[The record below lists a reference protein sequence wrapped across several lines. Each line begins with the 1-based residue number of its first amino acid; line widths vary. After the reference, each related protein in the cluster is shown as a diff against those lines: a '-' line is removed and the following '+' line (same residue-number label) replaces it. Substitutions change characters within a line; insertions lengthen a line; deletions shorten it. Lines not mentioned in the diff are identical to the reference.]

1 MTDEKEL
8 IRISKYLSLVLRH
21 KPALIGITLDNSGWA
36 KVDELLQNM
45 QAKGWQ
51 IDRDVLSNV
60 VATNNKKRFALS
72 EDGCKIR
79 ASQGHSIDVSLG
91 YIPLEPPGILY
102 HGTAEKYIAAILL
115 EGLVKQSR
123 QHVHLSTDIDTARQ
137 VGMRHGSPVVLKV
150 MAGAMYK
157 EGYLFFCSENKVWLT
172 EEVPPRFLTRL

>member
-1 MTDEKEL
+1 
-8 IRISKYLSLVLRH
+8 
-21 KPALIGITLDNSGWA
+21 
-36 KVDELLQNM
+36 
-45 QAKGWQ
+45 
-51 IDRDVLSNV
+51 
-60 VATNNKKRFALS
+60 
-72 EDGCKIR
+72 
-79 ASQGHSIDVSLG
+79 LG

-172 EEVPPRFLTRL
+172 EEVPPRFFTRL